1 MYVATVPNRS
11 SPPAVLLRES
21 VREGKRVKTRTLA
34 NLSHWPAQKIEALRS
49 VLRGDTLVRAEDV
62 FSIIHSQPHGHVE
75 AVLHA
80 ARTVGM
86 DSLLSSRPCRER
98 QLVLAMIVGRI
109 LDPASKLASTRL
121 WETSTLAEELSVE
134 ATPVDELYEALDWLL
149 ARKERIEAKL
159 ARRHLREGAL
169 ALYDVSSSFYTGR
182 TCSLARMGYDRDGRR
197 GFPLIVYGL
206 LTDDEGC
213 PVGVDIYPGNTG
225 DPTTVPDQVNK
236 LQERFALARVVLVGD
251 RGMLTQTQIDALKSH
266 PGLGWIS
273 CLRGPAIRELVEGGA
288 LQMSLFDEKSL
299 AEISSPE
306 YPGERLVACFNPLL
320 ARERRRK
327 REELLLA
334 TEGELERIRR
344 EVSRRTKT
352 PLGKDEIG
360 IKVGRVIGRFKMGKH
375 FDWSIEE
382 NSFRWSRRKESIR
395 LEEVLDGIY
404 VVRTS
409 EPQERLS
416 AEDAVR
422 NYKRLAE
429 VERAFRCLKGID
441 LKVRPIYHRV
451 PDRVRAHIFLCTL
464 AYYLEWHMR
473 KAWAPILFEDERR
486 RHNRHQRD
494 PVAPAPPSTSVRRK
508 KALRKTP
515 DGLPVHSFHTLLR
528 HLATRCRNICTMRSD
543 RTETTLRQLT
553 QASPLQARALE
564 LLKA

>member
-1 MYVATVPNRS
+1 MYIATVPNRG

-21 VREGKRVKTRTLA
+21 IREGRRVKTRTLA

-49 VLRGDTLVRAEDV
+49 LLRGDTLVRAEDV
-62 FSIIHSQPHGHVE
+62 FSILHTQPHGHVE

-80 ARTVGM
+80 ARTLGM

-134 ATPVDELYEALDWLL
+134 ATQVDELYEALDWLL

-159 ARRHLREGAL
+159 AQRHLREGAL
-169 ALYDVSSSFYTGR
+169 ALYDVSSSVYTGR

-236 LQERFALARVVLVGD
+236 LQERFKLARVVLVGD

-473 KAWAPILFEDERR
+473 KAWAPILFEDEHR

-494 PVAPAPPSTSVRRK
+494 PVAPAQPSTAVRRK

-528 HLATRCRNICTMRSD
+528 HLATRCRNTCTMKSD
-543 RTETTLRQLT
+543 KAETTLHQVT

>member
-1 MYVATVPNRS
+1 MYIATIPNRG

-21 VREGKRVKTRTLA
+21 VREGRRVKTRTLA

-80 ARTVGM
+80 ARTVAM

-109 LDPASKLASTRL
+109 LEPASKLASTRL

-134 ATPVDELYEALDWLL
+134 ATQVDELYEALDWLL

-159 ARRHLREGAL
+159 AQRHLREGAL

-236 LQERFALARVVLVGD
+236 LQERFSLARVVLVGD
-251 RGMLTQTQIDALKSH
+251 RGMLTQTQIDALRSH

-288 LQMSLFDEKSL
+288 LQMSLFDEKNL

-320 ARERRRK
+320 AKERRRK

-352 PLGKDEIG
+352 PMGKDEIG

-395 LEEVLDGIY
+395 LEEILDGIY

-416 AEDAVR
+416 AEDVVR

-441 LKVRPIYHRV
+441 LKVRPIYHRA

-464 AYYLEWHMR
+464 AYYVEWHMR
-473 KAWAPILFEDERR
+473 KAWAPILFEDEHR

-494 PVAPAPPSTSVRRK
+494 PVAPAQPSTSVRRK

-528 HLATRCRNICTMRSD
+528 HLAKRCRNTCTVKSD
-543 RTETTLRQLT
+543 KAETTLLQVT

>member
-1 MYVATVPNRS
+1 MYIATVPNRG
-11 SPPAVLLRES
+11 SPPAILLRES
-21 VREGKRVKTRTLA
+21 IREGKRVKTRTLT
-34 NLSHWPAQKIEALRS
+34 NLSHWPTEKIEALRS
-49 VLRGDTLVRAEDV
+49 VLRGDALLRAEDV
-62 FSIIHSQPHGHVE
+62 FSIVHSQPHGHVE
-75 AVLHA
+75 AVLLA
-80 ARTVGM
+80 ARRAGI

-98 QLVLAMIVGRI
+98 DLVLAMIVGRI
-109 LDPASKLASTRL
+109 LDPASKLASRRL
-121 WETSTLAEELSVE
+121 WDTSTLAEELSVE
-134 ATPVDELYEALDWLL
+134 GAPVDELYEALDWLL
-149 ARKERIEAKL
+149 SRKERIEAKL
-159 ARRHLREGAL
+159 ARRHLTEGAL

-182 TCSLARMGYDRDGRR
+182 TCSLARMGYERDGRR
-197 GFPLIVYGL
+197 GLPVIVYGL
-206 LTDDEGC
+206 LTDHEGC

-225 DPTTVPDQVNK
+225 DPTTVPDQVSK
-236 LQERFALARVVLVGD
+236 LQERFGLSRVVLVGD
-251 RGMLTQTQIDALKSH
+251 RGMLTQTQINALKSH

-273 CLRGPAIRELVEGGA
+273 SLRGPAIRELVERGA
-288 LQMSLFDEKSL
+288 LQMSLFDEKNL
-299 AEISSPE
+299 AELSSPE

-320 ARERRRK
+320 ARERHRK

-334 TEGELERIRR
+334 TESDLERIRQ

-360 IKVGRVIGRFKMGKH
+360 VKVGRVIGRFKMGKH

-382 NSFRWSRRKESIR
+382 NSFRWSRREESIR
-395 LEEVLDGIY
+395 VEEALDGIY

-409 EPQERLS
+409 EPPERLS

-473 KAWAPILFEDERR
+473 KAWASILFEDEERGASR
-486 RHNRHQRD
+486 QQRD
-494 PVAPAPPSTSVRRK
+494 PVAPARPSASVRRK

-515 DGLPVHSFHTLLR
+515 DGLPVHSFQTLLR
-528 HLATRCRNICTMRSD
+528 NLATRCRNTCAMKSERAVNSF
-543 RTETTLRQLT
+543 RQIT
-553 QASPLQARALE
+553 NASPLQARALE